1 MWRAVCAELPA
12 SSVIV
17 VLERLAYFPVFRCSK
32 AVNIPRLNNLHQYH
46 HILKQMNAWP
56 GGFTEMNA

>member
-1 MWRAVCAELPA
+1 MWGAVCAELPA

-17 VLERLAYFPVFRCSK
+17 VLERLAFSGFRCSK
-32 AVNIPRLNNLHQYH
+32 AVNIPRLNNLHHFH
-46 HILKQMNAWP
+46 HILKQMNAWT